1 MAHLTEDVS
10 EENLLETM
18 EEALT
23 AGMIEASP
31 ESAGSYRFTH
41 ALIQNALASE
51 LLAARR
57 ARLHARIGE
66 ALEER
71 YGPNAEANASMLA
84 YHFAEAMPV
93 LGPEKLVHYSLLAG
107 ERALATYA
115 WEEALEYFQRGLSAK
130 DGQPTDG
137 EMAAILFGLGR
148 AQLAVLQRQRM
159 PEAMDFLDRAFEAF
173 KQAGDAD
180 RAIAVAEYPLP
191 TSAGILTGAGEL
203 LSRALALVPP
213 DSLAAGRLLVRNGW
227 DLGRRKGDYHSAQQA
242 FNHALAIAMRQ
253 GDINLEMDALA
264 AAAEVDLFHLYCQ
277 ESLTKNL
284 RALELARQA
293 DDLRVLVQAHQRATL
308 AMTIIGDL
316 EGARLHAAAALAPA
330 EKLRDGFWLD
340 SAHWGM
346 QFVYRLEGNWPAAR
360 EIGEASP
367 TASTDLRSLAD
378 RVLIEYE
385 LGDFSLGEACL
396 EQLLEDHRGIRPAP
410 NTAYLMPAMVIPLAA
425 RINGGVQGLD
435 VARATAEAILSSI
448 SATPL
453 VITSARAGLG
463 ILAVLQGDVV
473 AAQEQYAA
481 LLSQRG
487 TMLQT
492 GVATIDRVLGLL
504 AHATGNLDQA
514 MEHFEDALTF
524 CRKAGVRPELA
535 WACHDYTEALLER
548 NGPGDHARA
557 LTLLEETLNISGALE
572 MQPLYQRVTRL
583 QERAASRPARGPAY
597 PGGLTAR
604 EVEVLRLI
612 ATGKSNREIALE
624 LVVTARTVERHV
636 TNIYRKINA
645 RNKADATTYALREGL
660 CAFR

>member
-1 MAHLTEDVS
+1 
-10 EENLLETM
+10 
-18 EEALT
+18 
-23 AGMIEASP
+23 
-31 ESAGSYRFTH
+31 
-41 ALIQNALASE
+41 
-51 LLAARR
+51 
-57 ARLHARIGE
+57 
-66 ALEER
+66 
-71 YGPNAEANASMLA
+71 
-84 YHFAEAMPV
+84 
-93 LGPEKLVHYSLLAG
+93 
-107 ERALATYA
+107 
-115 WEEALEYFQRGLSAK
+115 
-130 DGQPTDG
+130 
-137 EMAAILFGLGR
+137 
-148 AQLAVLQRQRM
+148 
-159 PEAMDFLDRAFEAF
+159 
-173 KQAGDAD
+173 
-180 RAIAVAEYPLP
+180 
-191 TSAGILTGAGEL
+191 
-203 LSRALALVPP
+203 
-213 DSLAAGRLLVRNGW
+213 
-227 DLGRRKGDYHSAQQA
+227 
-242 FNHALAIAMRQ
+242 
-253 GDINLEMDALA
+253 
-264 AAAEVDLFHLYCQ
+264 
-277 ESLTKNL
+277 
-284 RALELARQA
+284 
-293 DDLRVLVQAHQRATL
+293 
-308 AMTIIGDL
+308 
-316 EGARLHAAAALAPA
+316 
-330 EKLRDGFWLD
+330 
-340 SAHWGM
+340 
-346 QFVYRLEGNWPAAR
+346 
-360 EIGEASP
+360 
-367 TASTDLRSLAD
+367 
-378 RVLIEYE
+378 
-385 LGDFSLGEACL
+385 
-396 EQLLEDHRGIRPAP
+396 
-410 NTAYLMPAMVIPLAA
+410 MPAMVIPLAA

-453 VITSARAGLG
+453 VITGARAGLG
-463 ILAVLQGDVV
+463 LLAVLQGDVV